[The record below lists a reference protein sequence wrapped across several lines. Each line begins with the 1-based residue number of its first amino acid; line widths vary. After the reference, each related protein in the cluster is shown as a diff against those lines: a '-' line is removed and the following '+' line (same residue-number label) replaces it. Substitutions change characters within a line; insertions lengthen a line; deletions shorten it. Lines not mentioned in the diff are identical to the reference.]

1 MLSTTPIVNEFLD
14 LASEDK
20 ITNLKLVKL
29 CYIAQGLS
37 LALLDKPL
45 FSETIE
51 AWQYGPVIPSVYHEF
66 KHFRDLPI
74 TEKSVENINGTYS
87 ETQLKD
93 KELKN
98 IVKLAWVLYKD
109 VDAKILA
116 SRTHQPGTPWSLIYV
131 PNENKEIDHLLMKF
145 YFQKYVENLKK
156 AIA

>member
-14 LASEDK
+14 LASEEK

-45 FSETIE
+45 FSEPVE
-51 AWQYGPVIPSVYHEF
+51 AWQYGPVVPSVYHEF
-66 KHFRDLPI
+66 KHFRDQPI
-74 TEKSVENINGTYS
+74 TEKSVEYINEKYS
-87 ETQLKD
+87 ETKLED
-93 KELKN
+93 RELKN

-109 VDAKILA
+109 TDAKELVTI
-116 SRTHQPGTPWSLIYV
+116 THQPGTPWSLTYV
-131 PNENKEIDHLLMKF
+131 PNKNKEIDNTLMKF
-145 YFQKYVENLKK
+145 YFLKYVENLKK

>member
-45 FSETIE
+45 FSEVIE
-51 AWQYGPVIPSVYHEF
+51 AWQYGPVVPSVYHEF
-66 KHFRDLPI
+66 KHFRDQPI
-74 TEKSVENINGTYS
+74 TEKSVEYINGIYS
-87 ETQLKD
+87 EIKLKD
-93 KELKN
+93 IELKN

-109 VDAKILA
+109 TNAEELVDI
-116 SRTHQPGTPWSLIYV
+116 THQPGTPWSLTYV
-131 PNENKEIDHLLMKF
+131 PNKNKEIDNVLMKV
-145 YFQKYVENLKK
+145 YFLKYVENLKK